1 MRLVDLSPAEMVSR
15 IENGTLDA
23 VLIFD
28 PHAYQI
34 QETLGNMAVSWS
46 AQGDQRA
53 LGLVYALNSFL
64 ERHPDLAQNYINALY
79 QSERYLEQ
87 DKVQAEIVS
96 TRLLNN
102 DAAYMEYLWPHF
114 IVGVDLNQDML
125 LTMEEQAKWIIDH
138 RLTTAT
144 QVPNYLEYIYFRRWN
159 RCILRL

>member
-1 MRLVDLSPAEMVSR
+1 M
-15 IENGTLDA
+15 
-23 VLIFD
+23 
-28 PHAYQI
+28 
-34 QETLGNMAVSWS
+34 
-46 AQGDQRA
+46 
-53 LGLVYALNSFL
+53 YALNSFL

-102 DAAYMEYLWPHF
+102 DAAYMVFVAAFYRWR
-114 IVGVDLNQDML
+114 DLNQDML